1 MYCLSCGIQIPPY
14 LLKCDICGAFVQ
26 SDTEAFQ
33 KKQDWERLPEHA
45 RQEFINNIKESRA
58 KSTRLREVKTRHLHE
73 YMFIYGIFVF
83 VLTFLGDFIVR
94 GGIWKGFLCALV
106 GGLCGM
112 AGCSAL
118 YRLGGRLVIGI
129 LVIPAAYVL
138 SDFLKPGNSYAIQI
152 ITLLYMPAVA
162 PSGLSAAEP
171 YGTAYTAG
179 GYAITFLFSIAV
191 FTTIGGI
198 MGDDIKRKII
208 EEEM

>member
-1 MYCLSCGIQIPPY
+1 MFCPSCGIQILPY
-14 LLKCDICGAFVQ
+14 LQKCDICRAVVQ
-26 SDTEAFQ
+26 PDTEALRQ
-33 KKQDWERLPEHA
+33 KKDWARLPEHA

-73 YMFIYGIFVF
+73 YMFIYGMFVF
-83 VLTFLGDFIVR
+83 ILTFLGDFIVR

-118 YRLGGRLVIGI
+118 YRLGGRLVTGI

-138 SDFLKPGNSYAIQI
+138 SDFLKPGNSYALQI
-152 ITLLYMPAVA
+152 ITLLYIPAVA
-162 PSGLSAAEP
+162 PSGRSAAEP

-179 GYAITFLFSIAV
+179 GYAITFLFSLAV

-208 EEEM
+208 EDEL